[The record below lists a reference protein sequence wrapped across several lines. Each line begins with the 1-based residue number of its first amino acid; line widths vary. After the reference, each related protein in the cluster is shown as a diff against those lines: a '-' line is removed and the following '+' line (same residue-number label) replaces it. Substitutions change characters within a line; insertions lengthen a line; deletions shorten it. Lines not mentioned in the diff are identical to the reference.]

1 LLPVKSPEAAD
12 DHEKTN
18 NLWQSDMVNQPIES
32 ETMTQS
38 ASRATQANPIHVVE
52 GSVPNRG
59 SSPSLY
65 ETADLGPA
73 CGFNVSH
80 RASAPAAACGK
91 ATKPGLLAPNG
102 SLNQQ
107 SLYGREDSIAQVHAL
122 FDAVCRGQG
131 QTLLLPGPSGIGKT
145 SLARVVREPVIAS
158 NGLFLEG
165 KFDQFG
171 RNVPFVAFRQILSQ
185 FCQAIQKDA
194 PVVIEQWKSRIV
206 GALGDFAQLLI
217 DLEPAFE
224 SILGPQ
230 NPIAR
235 ISPTEAKHRLAN
247 VIRSFFET
255 ICKPEHPVVLFLDDW
270 QWADPASLE
279 LLSILQSE
287 APLRYLLIIAAYR
300 EDEIDDDHLF
310 TTALSQL
317 HAKQAHVATIEL
329 ANLTAQDL
337 SQLIEEK
344 LDGQIESVSDIVQW
358 ILDRTSGNAFFSLA
372 FLDFL
377 LESQQLYHDDCDS
390 CWRLDVNK
398 IATDQC
404 TDVVAWYSKRLEGL
418 DQGSRELLSLS
429 ACLGHRFDVETLS
442 IISGRNADDCIAILA
457 SYPLSKF
464 VVAETSRSNGNDEID
479 RSDLTHWRFL
489 HDRIQQ
495 ASYKSISSSMLASVR
510 FKIARLLLCRLSN
523 HSLSERLFE
532 VVEHLNYGLDLIDS
546 YTEAVEAI
554 ELNLRAAE
562 KSRGAAAYRTELQFL
577 HCAERILNN
586 DRFSSLIWQC
596 NSKIAIQLLKELGE
610 SEFLDG
616 HHDVALSYVREAVNR
631 SESMIEKAELLTI
644 AIVQYTLLAKYP
656 QAIATGREALAILGV
671 YLPLDDYTNARDRE
685 LAVVRLAVQE
695 RTFEE
700 LSSMPVMT
708 DPRWCAVSKI
718 LITMGPPCYR
728 SDQSL
733 WSVIV
738 PKVVN
743 LTLTHGP
750 IPQVGYSHTAIAGL
764 LMWVEDDVDTALG
777 FSDLA
782 TRLMT
787 ERFTSSSDQTVF
799 HLMAGSSACHWFGH
813 CTRSSEHYELAY
825 KIGSNAGNLQYAA
838 YAFGHN
844 MYCQFFQGTN
854 LTILGQETKKWLAFS
869 RSRRNQWAVDLLEAG
884 ARIVEQISSTD
895 LYPTTQISSE
905 LDFIHRVEANQNQ
918 QVLCIYHVMQS
929 FSRLVMEDY
938 ESALKYSDEADANIS
953 MVGTQ
958 GLLAWSE
965 HVAIRNI
972 IRACLFNQV
981 DEDIQ
986 RQWHTEFEASLQRLA
1001 VWSKHAPE
1009 SFDHKRLFLLAEL
1022 ARLDGQPLE
1031 AGRLYDE
1038 AIAAAKAGGFLQW
1051 EALAN
1056 ERSQRLWQSVQ
1067 MPDLASSYRHYAYQA
1082 YCRWGATSK
1091 IEALELQLRHTLE
1104 QQLRPIEH
1112 NKGFE
1117 DGERSPVSNQIIAR
1131 QIERLRNENLELQG
1145 AKQQAQMRAHAEEL
1159 AQATDRLRTEVVKRK
1174 EAEKA
1179 LRVQNDMLEEKISE
1193 RTLELKTSRDNLVVL
1208 AERLDLATRASEM
1221 GIWDWD
1227 IRTNQLLCD
1236 DSLCNLYGIEKN
1248 PFGLTVEGWLSYIHP
1263 SDLNRIKLALERSC
1277 KLAVP
1282 FVEEFRVRK
1291 HNGKTRTIKAERQVI
1306 CDSAGVPIRMIGVSY
1321 DITEKK
1327 RQAMLQYLRQEVAE
1341 RAARGRPLDE
1351 VLAFLTKAVDELELG
1366 MSCAFTKNS
1375 LDGHP
1380 TNRIAVPH
1388 IGFHEPG
1395 HSPRHQW
1402 SVDIYSSTRSVLGC
1416 VEFFSEREEKPEQA
1430 DVDFATALAE
1440 IAAIAIE
1447 HTVYIETLE
1456 RARENAHVA
1465 NQAKSEFLAN
1475 MSHEI
1480 RTPMTA
1486 ILGYTDLLLD
1496 TGNSDFDPE
1505 QRIRSVKTIQRNGEH
1520 LLAIIDDILDLSKIE
1535 SGKLVVESIVYSPI
1549 TIVEEVL
1556 TLMTIRAAEKG
1567 IVLDSV
1573 FETSLPAMIQTDPT
1587 RLRQIIL
1594 NLVSNAIKFTE
1605 QGSVRVVVRFVAGDA
1620 PTLEFDVID
1629 TGRGM
1634 SQEQKERLFRPFV
1647 QADTS
1652 TTREF
1657 GGTGLGLTISK
1668 RLAEM
1673 MGGNIFIVDS
1683 TPGVGSRFRATV
1695 SIGSIAGME
1704 MVYPSC
1710 PISSPEKDKRTIV
1723 STPLDKPLAGY
1734 RILLAEDGPDNQRLI
1749 AFILKKAGA
1758 HVTLVENGKLAVDA
1772 CFESVA
1778 REQPYDVVLMD
1789 MQMPVMDGY
1798 DATSYLRNHGY
1809 HNPIIA
1815 LTAHAMDGDEAKC
1828 LDAGCTAYATKP
1840 INRELLISKITSIGC
1855 NSRSELCS

>member
-1 LLPVKSPEAAD
+1 MKSPQAAGGRAKPND
-12 DHEKTN
+12 RWPTDI
-18 NLWQSDMVNQPIES
+18 VNQPLES
-32 ETMTQS
+32 ETMMQPASKITQVS
-38 ASRATQANPIHVVE
+38 PIHVVE
-52 GSVPNRG
+52 CSVSSRG
-59 SSPSLY
+59 FSS
-65 ETADLGPA
+65 
-73 CGFNVSH
+73 
-80 RASAPAAACGK
+80 
-91 ATKPGLLAPNG
+91 
-102 SLNQQ
+102 
-107 SLYGREDSIAQVHAL
+107 SLYGREDSISQVQAL
-122 FDAVCRGQG
+122 FDVVCRGQG

-145 SLARVVREPVIAS
+145 SLARVLREPVIAS

-171 RNVPFVAFRQILSQ
+171 RNVPFVAFRQVLSQ
-185 FCQAIQKDA
+185 FCQTIQKDT
-194 PVVIEQWKSRIV
+194 PVVVEQWKARII

-230 NPIAR
+230 KPIAR
-235 ISPTEAKHRLAN
+235 ISPTESKHRLAN
-247 VIRSFFET
+247 VIRSFFEA

-270 QWADPASLE
+270 QWADPASQE
-279 LLSILQSE
+279 LLSILHDE

-300 EDEIDDDHLF
+300 EDEIDNDHLF
-310 TTALSQL
+310 ATILTQL
-317 HAKQAHVATIEL
+317 HSKHDHVATIEL
-329 ANLTAQDL
+329 TNLTSQDL
-337 SQLIEEK
+337 SRLIEEK
-344 LDGQIESVSDIVQW
+344 LDGKIESVSDIVQW
-358 ILDRTSGNAFFSLA
+358 VLDRTSGNAFFSLA
-372 FLDFL
+372 FLDYL
-377 LESQQLYHDDCDS
+377 LESQQLYLHDGDR
-390 CWRLDVNK
+390 CWRLDLHR
-398 IATDQC
+398 IPTDYC
-404 TDVVAWYSKRLEGL
+404 ADVVAWFGKRLEAL
-418 DQGSRELLSLS
+418 DEGSRELLSLS

-442 IISGRNADDCIAILA
+442 IISGRSVDDCIEILT
-457 SYPLSKF
+457 SDSMSKF
-464 VVAETSRSNGNDEID
+464 VVADTSRSNG
-479 RSDLTHWRFL
+479 SDWRFL

-495 ASYKSISSSMLASVR
+495 ASYKSISTSIIASVR
-510 FKIARLLLCRLSN
+510 FDIAKLLLGRLSEN
-523 HSLSERLFE
+523 SLSERLFE

-554 ELNLRAAE
+554 ELNLLAAE

-577 HCAERILNN
+577 HCAKRLLND
-586 DRFSSLIWQC
+586 DRFSSMIWQC
-596 NSKIAIQLLKELGE
+596 NSKMAIQLLKELGE

-616 HHDVALSYVREAVNR
+616 NHEVALGYVREAVNR
-631 SESMIEKAELLTI
+631 SESAIEKAELLTI

-671 YLPLDDYTNARDRE
+671 YLPLDDYTNARDHE
-685 LAVVRLAVQE
+685 LAEVRLAVQE
-695 RTFEE
+695 RTFED
-700 LSSMPVMT
+700 LSSMPIMA
-708 DPRWCAVSKI
+708 DPRWCTVSKI

-764 LMWVEDDVDTALG
+764 LMWVEDDVATALG

-813 CTRSSEHYELAY
+813 CMRSSEHYELAY

-854 LTILGQETKKWLAFS
+854 LRILAQETKKWLAFS
-869 RSRRNQWAVDLLEAG
+869 RSRRNQWAVDLLDAG
-884 ARIVEQISSTD
+884 ARIVEQISSID
-895 LYPTTQISSE
+895 LNPGTQPSSE
-905 LDFIHRVEANQNQ
+905 SDFIHRVETNQNQ

-929 FSRLVMEDY
+929 FTRLVMEDF
-938 ESALKYSDEADANIS
+938 ESALRYSDKADANIS
-953 MVGTQ
+953 TVGTQ

-981 DEDIQ
+981 DLEIQ
-986 RQWHTEFEASLQRLA
+986 GQWRTEFEASMQRLTI
-1001 VWSKHAPE
+1001 WSKHAPE
-1009 SFDHKRLFLLAEL
+1009 SFDHKRLFLMAEL
-1022 ARLDGQPLE
+1022 ARLDGHPLE

-1038 AIAAAKAGGFLQW
+1038 AITAAKVGGFLQW

-1082 YCRWGATSK
+1082 YSRWGAVSK
-1091 IEALELQLRHTLE
+1091 IEALEYQLRQTLE
-1104 QQLRPIEH
+1104 QQLRLIEH
-1112 NKGFE
+1112 NAGVE
-1117 DGERSPVSNQIIAR
+1117 DEERALTSNQIIAR
-1131 QIERLRNENLELQG
+1131 QIDRLRNENLELQG

-1193 RTLELKTSRDNLVVL
+1193 RTLELKTSRDKLVVL
-1208 AERLDLATRASEM
+1208 AERLELATRASDM

-1236 DSLCNLYGIEKN
+1236 DSLCKLYGMEKN
-1248 PFGLTVEGWLSYIHP
+1248 PFGLTVEGWLGYIHP
-1263 SDLNRIKLALERSC
+1263 SDRNRIQLALERSRQ
-1277 KLAVP
+1277 LAVP

-1291 HNGKTRTIKAERQVI
+1291 PNGKIRTIKAERQVI
-1306 CDSAGVPIRMIGVSY
+1306 CDSAGVPIRMIGISY

-1327 RQAMLQYLRQEVAE
+1327 RQAMLQHLRQEVAE

-1351 VLAFLTKAVDELELG
+1351 VLYFLTKAVDELELG
-1366 MSCAFTKNS
+1366 MSCAFTNNS
-1375 LDGHP
+1375 LDSQP
-1380 TNRIAVPH
+1380 TNRITFPH
-1388 IGFHEPG
+1388 IGFNGQWHG
-1395 HSPRHQW
+1395 PRHQW
-1402 SVDIYSSTRSVLGC
+1402 SVEIYSSTRSVLGC
-1416 VEFFSEREEKPEQA
+1416 LEFFSEREEKPDQA

-1496 TGNSDFDPE
+1496 AGNSDFDPE

-1620 PTLEFDVID
+1620 PTLVFDVID

-1634 SQEQKERLFRPFV
+1634 SQDQKERLFRPFV

-1695 SIGSIAGME
+1695 SIGNIAGVE

-1710 PISSPEKDKRTIV
+1710 PISTPEKEKRTVV
-1723 STPLDKPLAGY
+1723 SAPLEKPLAGY

-1758 HVTLVENGKLAVDA
+1758 QVTVVENGKLAVDA
-1772 CFESVA
+1772 CFESVN
-1778 REQPYDVVLMD
+1778 REEPYDVVLMD

-1798 DATSYLRNHGY
+1798 DATSYLRDHGY
-1809 HNPIIA
+1809 HRPIIA

-1828 LDAGCTAYATKP
+1828 LDAGCSAYTTKP
-1840 INRELLISKITSIGC
+1840 INRELLIAKITSIVC
-1855 NSRSELCS
+1855 NGRPELCS